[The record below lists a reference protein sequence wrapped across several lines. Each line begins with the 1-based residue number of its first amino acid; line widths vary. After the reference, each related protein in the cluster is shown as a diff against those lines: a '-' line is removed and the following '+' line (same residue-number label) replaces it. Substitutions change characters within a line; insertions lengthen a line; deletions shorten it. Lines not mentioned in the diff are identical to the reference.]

1 MKDLELVFAYKD
13 LDYSSGCDIIS
24 CDMCGKKTIVPSW
37 AEVCPDCG
45 YLGIDSVEEGVTL
58 EDIQKRYIVIWEDN
72 AKKFKS
78 IKTNRKLI

>member
-1 MKDLELVFAYKD
+1 MKDLDLVFAYKD
-13 LDYSSGCDIIS
+13 LDYSSGCNIIS
-24 CDMCGKKTIVPSW
+24 CDRCGKKTIVPSW

-58 EDIQKRYIVIWEDN
+58 EDIQKRYIVVWEDN

-78 IKTNRKLI
+78 IKTNR